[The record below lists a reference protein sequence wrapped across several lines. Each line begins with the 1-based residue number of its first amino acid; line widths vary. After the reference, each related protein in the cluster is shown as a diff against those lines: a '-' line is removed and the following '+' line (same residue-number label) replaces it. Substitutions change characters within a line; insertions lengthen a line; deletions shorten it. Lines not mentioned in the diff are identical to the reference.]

1 MTLHDRRLNAYRPD
15 LANVAL
21 RGQVEAK
28 SFVSP
33 QIYHLT
39 APLADLRKDPSDQ
52 AELGSQVL
60 YGETVEVYDF
70 AGGWAWAQLQEDGY
84 VGYLHADYVQ
94 DGALA
99 PTHRVWAVS
108 TPLFPEPDLK
118 SPTERFLYFW
128 SQVEV
133 VAERERYAEI
143 AGGGWLW
150 KGHLQPLEH
159 REPDYVKTALRFLE
173 APYLWGGKTGRGLDC
188 SALQQLALSAAGFDS
203 VRDSDLQW
211 AEGDLGPSLPPDAPR
226 QRGDLLF
233 WQGHC
238 AIALDEQLIVN
249 ATAGYLTTLIE
260 PFADIDARARQD
272 SPEGLLGIRRPG
284 LG

>member
-1 MTLHDRRLNAYRPD
+1 MSLLDRRLNAYRPD
-15 LANVAL
+15 LADLSL
-21 RGQVEAK
+21 RGQVEAAH
-28 SFVSP
+28 FVSP
-33 QIYHLT
+33 QTYHLT
-39 APLADLRKDPSDQ
+39 APLADIRSTPNES
-52 AELGSQVL
+52 AELTSQAL
-60 YGETVEVYDF
+60 FGETVQVYDM

-84 VGYLHADYVQ
+84 VGYLRAEGLQAGVS
-94 DGALA
+94 A

-133 VAERERYAEI
+133 VGERGRYAEI

-150 KGHLQPLEH
+150 KGHLQPLDH
-159 REPDYVKTALRFLE
+159 CEPDYVMTALRFLE
-173 APYLWGGKTGRGLDC
+173 APYLWGGKSARGLDC
-188 SALQQLALSAAGFDS
+188 SSLQQLALRAAGFATA
-203 VRDSDLQW
+203 RDSDMQLQDER
-211 AEGDLGPSLPPDAPR
+211 AGAALPPDATR
-226 QRGDLLF
+226 KRGDLLF
-233 WQGHC
+233 WKGHC
-238 AIALDEQLIVN
+238 AIALDEQRIVN

-272 SPEGLLGIRRPG
+272 SPEGLLGIRRPD